1 MGKCKFISYFTARDA
16 TSSRAREGD
25 AHSSRGGTLCGRNV
39 GRRGKREMSLGIEGT
54 GPPQVLK
61 ETSLGERSIKDRVER
76 PTVGPERGVGK

>member
-1 MGKCKFISYFTARDA
+1 
-16 TSSRAREGD
+16 
-25 AHSSRGGTLCGRNV
+25 
-39 GRRGKREMSLGIEGT
+39 MSLGIEGT